1 VVVMELDVNQRLIKF
16 LLEVKRFQ
24 FKKLLFH
31 VVIMVLMKIS
41 LFYKLNEEYLKLSK
55 YFYNFVD
62 ILCLIQ
68 RFKYF

>member
-1 VVVMELDVNQRLIKF
+1 MVVMELDVNQRLIKF

-55 YFYNFVD
+55 SFYNFVD